1 MWIDQ
6 LRYFA
11 EIADLSNR
19 GVPNRFVYCN
29 RHEPTQALIFFM
41 DPAIIWF
48 LIGLGLIIAELA
60 VLGIILVFFGIAAW
74 VVAILDWCGVESL
87 SVQLWI
93 FGITSLLLVFVLR
106 RFVKDWFLGSQLTAE
121 GNVHE
126 EFVGK
131 IVTVLEAIE
140 PGDFGKVE
148 LKGANWKAFSDT
160 PLAVGDKAEVIARD
174 NITLKVEPLD

>member
-1 MWIDQ
+1 
-6 LRYFA
+6 
-11 EIADLSNR
+11 
-19 GVPNRFVYCN
+19 
-29 RHEPTQALIFFM
+29 M

-60 VLGIILVFFGIAAW
+60 VPGIILVFFGIAAW

-121 GNVHE
+121 LRAKLTEQIDHPD
-126 EFVGK
+126 
-131 IVTVLEAIE
+131 IHQLLEANLSVI
-140 PGDFGKVE
+140 D
-148 LKGANWKAFSDT
+148 D
-160 PLAVGDKAEVIARD
+160 LA
-174 NITLKVEPLD
+174 